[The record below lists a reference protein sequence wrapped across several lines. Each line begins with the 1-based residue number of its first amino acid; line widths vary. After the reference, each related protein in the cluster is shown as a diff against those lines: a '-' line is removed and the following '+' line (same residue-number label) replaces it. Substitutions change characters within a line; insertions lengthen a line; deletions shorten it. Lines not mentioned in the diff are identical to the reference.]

1 MTGSTWFS
9 HGEELHAIHTLTA
22 EVDCRQ
28 LLTCV
33 RRELEFSAVAASF
46 HPAHFA
52 DGQMGFEVFVLGL
65 RRVNN
70 ALLG

>member
-1 MTGSTWFS
+1 MAISTWFS

-33 RRELEFSAVAASF
+33 RRELEFSVVAASF

-70 ALLG
+70 SILG